1 MTDPATAVESIP
13 AVGHDEAMHLARVE
27 NDRLLA
33 IADQL
38 SADEWSRLTDC
49 PGWDVKSMLG
59 HVLGMFELQADSDER
74 MRQVKTA
81 AGIVEQTGGV
91 RLHAM
96 TALQVQEH
104 AHLTP
109 AALLRDLHEASPR
122 ALAARSNSTHA
133 QRAAP
138 YASQLPGEHDWTIGY
153 LFDLIFTR
161 DPWIHR
167 VDICRA
173 VNRDVELTPD
183 HDGRIVAD
191 VVSEWARRHGQPFT
205 LALGGPAGDRFTA
218 GSGGAELAVDAVEFC
233 RMLSG
238 RAPGAGLLATA
249 VPF

>member
-1 MTDPATAVESIP
+1 MTDLATAVESIP
-13 AVGHDEAMHLARVE
+13 AVGHDEAMHLAQVE
-27 NDRLLA
+27 NERLLA
-33 IADQL
+33 LADHL
-38 SADEWSRLTDC
+38 SADDWSQPTDC
-49 PGWDVKSMLG
+49 TGWDVKSLLG

-81 AGIVEQTGGV
+81 AGIAEQTGGV

-104 AHLTP
+104 AHLTTT
-109 AALLRDLHEASPR
+109 ALLRNLHEASPR
-122 ALAARSNSTHA
+122 ALAARSNTTDA
-133 QRAAP
+133 QRATP
-138 YASQLPGEHDWTIGY
+138 YSPQLPGENEWTMGY
-153 LFDLIFTR
+153 LFDLIHTR

-173 VNRDVELTPD
+173 INRDVELTPD
-183 HDGRIVAD
+183 HDRRIVAD

-205 LALGGPAGDRFTA
+205 LTLGGPAGDRFIA

>member
-1 MTDPATAVESIP
+1 MIDPATAVESIP

-33 IADQL
+33 VADGL
-38 SADEWSRLTDC
+38 SSEQWSLPTDC
-49 PGWDVKSMLG
+49 PDWDVKSLLG
-59 HVLGMFELQADSDER
+59 HVLGMFELQADGDER
-74 MRQVKTA
+74 MRQVTTA
-81 AGIVEQTGGV
+81 AGVAARTGGL

-96 TALQVQEH
+96 TALQVEEH
-104 AHLTP
+104 ARLTP
-109 AALLRDLHEASPR
+109 SALLRELHDASPR
-122 ALAARSNSTHA
+122 ALAARTGTTDE

-138 YASQLPGEHDWTIGY
+138 YASQLPAEKEWTIGY

-173 VNRDVELTPD
+173 INRDIELTPD

-191 VVSEWARRHGQPFT
+191 VVSEWAGRHGQPFT
-205 LALGGPAGDRFTA
+205 LTLGGPAGDRFSA
-218 GSGGAELAVDAVEFC
+218 GSSGADLDLDAVEFC
-233 RMLSG
+233 RILSG
-238 RAPGAGLLATA
+238 RAPGSGLLATA

>member
-1 MTDPATAVESIP
+1 MIDPATAVESIP
-13 AVGHDEAMHLARVE
+13 AVGHDEAMHIARVE

-33 IADQL
+33 VADGL
-38 SADEWSRLTDC
+38 SAEQWSLPTDC
-49 PGWDVKSMLG
+49 RDWDVKSLLG
-59 HVLGMFELQADSDER
+59 HVLGMFELQADGDER

-81 AGIVEQTGGV
+81 AGVAARTGGL

-96 TALQVQEH
+96 TALQVEEH

-109 AALLRDLHEASPR
+109 SALLRELHDASPR
-122 ALAARSNSTHA
+122 ALAARAGTTDE

-138 YASQLPGEHDWTIGY
+138 YASQLPAENEWTIGY

-167 VDICRA
+167 VDVCRA
-173 VNRDVELTPD
+173 IDREIELTPD

-205 LALGGPAGDRFTA
+205 LTLGGPAGDRFSA
-218 GSGGAELAVDAVEFC
+218 GSGGAELDLDAVEFC
-233 RMLSG
+233 RILSG
-238 RAPGAGLLATA
+238 RAPGSGLLATA

>member
-13 AVGHDEAMHLARVE
+13 AIGHDEAMHLAQVE
-27 NDRLLA
+27 NERVLA
-33 IADQL
+33 VADQL
-38 SADEWSRLTDC
+38 SADDWSRPTDC
-49 PGWDVKSMLG
+49 PGWDVKSLLG
-59 HVLGMFELQADSDER
+59 HLLGMFELQADNDER
-74 MRQVKTA
+74 MRQVTAA
-81 AGIVEQTGGV
+81 AGIVAQTGGV

-109 AALLRDLHEASPR
+109 AALLRDLHEASPK
-122 ALAARSNSTHA
+122 ALAARSNTTDA

-138 YASQLPGEHDWTIGY
+138 YAPQLPGENEWTIGY
-153 LFDLIFTR
+153 LFDLIHTR

-173 VNRDVELTPD
+173 VHRDVELTPD

-191 VVSEWARRHGQPFT
+191 VVSDWARRHGQPFT
-205 LALGGPAGDRFTA
+205 LTLGGPAGGRYTA

-233 RMLSG
+233 RILSG
-238 RAPGAGLLATA
+238 RATGEGLLATA

>member
-1 MTDPATAVESIP
+1 MTALATAVESIP
-13 AVGHDEAMHLARVE
+13 TVGHDEAMQLARVE
-27 NDRLLA
+27 NERLLA
-33 IADQL
+33 VADGL
-38 SADEWSRLTDC
+38 TAREWSQPTDC
-49 PGWDVKSMLG
+49 PGWDVKSLLG
-59 HVLGMFELQADSDER
+59 HVLGMLELQADSDER

-81 AGIVEQTGGV
+81 TGIAEQTGGI

-109 AALLRDLHEASPR
+109 AALLRELHETSPR
-122 ALAARSNSTHA
+122 ALAARSSTTDA
-133 QRAAP
+133 LRAAP
-138 YASQLPGEHDWTIGY
+138 YAPQLPGENDWTIGY

-173 VNRDVELTPD
+173 INRDVELTPE

-205 LALGGPAGDRFTA
+205 LALGGPAGDRFSA
-218 GSGGAELAVDAVEFC
+218 GSGGTELAVDAVEFC
-233 RMLSG
+233 RILSG
-238 RAPGAGLLATA
+238 RATGAGLLATA

>member
-13 AVGHDEAMHLARVE
+13 AVGHDEAMHLAREE

-33 IADQL
+33 VADQL
-38 SADEWSRLTDC
+38 SADDWSQPTDC
-49 PGWDVKSMLG
+49 PGWDVKSLLG

-74 MRQVKTA
+74 LRQVKTA

-96 TALQVQEH
+96 TALQVKEH

-109 AALLRDLHEASPR
+109 VALLRDLHAASPR
-122 ALAARSNSTHA
+122 ALAARSSTTDA

-138 YASQLPGEHDWTIGY
+138 YAPQLPGENDWTIGY

-173 VNRDVELTPD
+173 IDRDVELTPG

-191 VVSEWARRHGQPFT
+191 VVSEWATRHGQPFT
-205 LALGGPAGDRFTA
+205 LTLGGPAGDRFIA
-218 GSGGAELAVDAVEFC
+218 GSGGADIAVDAVEFC
-233 RMLSG
+233 RILSG
-238 RAPGAGLLATA
+238 RAPGSDLLATA